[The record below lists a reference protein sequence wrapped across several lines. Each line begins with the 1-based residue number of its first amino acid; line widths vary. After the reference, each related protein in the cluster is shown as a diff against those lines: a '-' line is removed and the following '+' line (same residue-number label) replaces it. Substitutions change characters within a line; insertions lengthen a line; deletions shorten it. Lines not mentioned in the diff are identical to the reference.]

1 MNIDLNE
8 LKTIQVLEAPNELLE
23 KIKLQIQK
31 KENKANH
38 IQHLT
43 LSVASAF
50 LICLSVYIARNKLN
64 NEQISNN
71 YIAVF
76 ETNTSLY

>member
-8 LKTIQVLEAPNELLE
+8 LRTIQVLDAPNELLE
-23 KIKLQIQK
+23 KIQVQIQK
-31 KENKANH
+31 KENKAS
-38 IQHLT
+38 QLRQLT

-50 LICLSVYIARNKLN
+50 LICLSVFIAKNKLN